1 MTLRKTLLA
10 ATILALPVAA
20 QAQPVTGLYV
30 GAGIGAN
37 YREDTGREPTGG
49 GVSVRNRTSW
59 GYAALASIGWGF
71 GNGLRIEVEG
81 NFRENDVDRVTIT
94 GHGPTHN
101 VGGSTFNRSGYVYS
115 YGIMANA
122 IYEFA
127 RFGWPVQPY
136 LGGGIGYAWHQY
148 DRVGGRVNLFSPVT
162 GLRNGFADVRTDD
175 TDGAFAF
182 QAIGGLAIPI
192 PAVPGLAITAEY
204 RFFGTLEPDLNTRT
218 FRVPTTP
225 AGVQNGPTELYRGK
239 ISPENHNHSIL
250 VGVRYNFGQAPRPA
264 PAAPAAAPAPAR
276 TYLVFFDWDR
286 YNLTDR
292 ARQIIAEAAQNRTRV
307 QVTRIEVNGYTDRS
321 GTERY
326 NMGLSIRRA
335 NAVAAE
341 LVRLGVP
348 RNEIVTRGFGESNPL
363 VPTADGVREPQN
375 RRVEIILR

>member
-10 ATILALPVAA
+10 ATILALPLAA

-30 GAGIGAN
+30 GAGLGAN
-37 YREDTGREPTGG
+37 YRDDTAREPTGG

-59 GYAALASIGWGF
+59 GYTGLASIGWGF

-81 NFRENDVDRVTIT
+81 NFRENDVDKVVIT

-101 VGGSTFNRSGYVYS
+101 VGGASYFRSGYVYT

-148 DRVGGRVNLFSPVT
+148 DRVGARVNLFSATT
-162 GLRNGFADVRTDD
+162 GVRNGYADVRTDD
-175 TDGAFAF
+175 TDGTFAY
-182 QAIGGLAIPI
+182 QAIAGLAIPI
-192 PAVPGLAITAEY
+192 RAVPGLAITAEY
-204 RFFGTLEPDLNTRT
+204 RFFGTLDPSLNTRT
-218 FRVPTTP
+218 VRAPTTA
-225 AGVQNGPTELYRGK
+225 AGVVNGPGQVFRGK
-239 ISPENHNHSIL
+239 IEPDNMNHSIL
-250 VGVRYNFGQAPRPA
+250 VGVRYNFGQARPPA
-264 PAAPAAAPAPAR
+264 PAVAPAVAPAR

-292 ARQIIAEAAQNRTRV
+292 ARQIIAEAAANRTRV

-321 GTERY
+321 GTVQY
-326 NMGLSIRRA
+326 NQGLSVRRA

-348 RNEIVTRGFGESNPL
+348 RNEIVARGFGESNPL